1 LIKINLIILVIGS
14 VFGLIAAV
22 MAFLTTYEEYTH
34 HFLDKKEPF
43 RLGMRTAVFTFIV
56 FVVLSILAGVILSKM
71 V

>member
-1 LIKINLIILVIGS
+1 M
-14 VFGLIAAV
+14 IAAV

-43 RLGMRTAVFTFIV
+43 RLGMRTAIFTFIV
-56 FVVLSILAGVILSKM
+56 FVALSILAGAILSKM